1 MDKIDIEI
9 QQLQAEL
16 QAKYKALQERLEA
29 LNKQPEQTT
38 INQKQRELK

>member
-9 QQLQAEL
+9 QQLQEEL

-29 LNKQPEQTT
+29 LNKQPQPETEP
-38 INQKQRELK
+38 R